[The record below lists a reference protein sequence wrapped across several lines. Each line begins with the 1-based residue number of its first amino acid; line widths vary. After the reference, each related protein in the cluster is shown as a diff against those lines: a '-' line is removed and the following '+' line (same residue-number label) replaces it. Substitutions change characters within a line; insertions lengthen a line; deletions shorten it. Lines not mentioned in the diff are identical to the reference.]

1 MAVVRLIRHGQASF
15 GLKDYDKLSDLGVRQ
30 SRVLGESLRDRV
42 GEVDLVVC
50 GGMTR
55 HLQTAEATLNA
66 MGLDIEPVIDER
78 WNEYDHQEVI
88 VRHKPA
94 YKSRTVMAADLARR
108 GDPRHHFQLMFDDA
122 LARWTSGEKDEEYAE
137 PWSEFMDRAHAGLS
151 ALADETSEA
160 KNVLVF
166 TSGGP
171 TSAVAARLLGLDVA
185 GWLKLNRVC
194 ANASETKIVGGRS
207 GVSLVTYNGHAHFDG
222 ERELLTYR

>member
-15 GLKDYDKLSDLGVRQ
+15 GLKNYDELSETGEKQ
-30 SRVLGESLRDRV
+30 AWALGESLKGRA

-50 GGMTR
+50 GGMRR
-55 HLQTAEATLNA
+55 HIQTARGTLAA
-66 MGLDIEPVIDER
+66 MGLALEPVIDER

-108 GDPRHHFQLMFDDA
+108 GDPRHHFQLMFDEA
-122 LARWTSGEKDEEYAE
+122 LGRWTSGENDQDYAE
-137 PWSEFMDRAHAGLS
+137 PWAEFIDRANAGLD
-151 ALADETSEA
+151 ALLEEAAEA

-171 TSAVAARLLGLDVA
+171 TSAVAARLLGLGVE

-194 ANASETKIVGGRS
+194 ANCSETKIVGGRS

-222 ERELLTYR
+222 DRQLLTYR